1 MKSLYKHYYKI
12 IVYNS
17 LGYLIN
23 AAEYDKILPLPNL
36 RSKLDLHPDFQLYYK
51 SDNIKVTIENLK
63 RYWKPN
69 TMLEL
74 LAQEIF

>member
-1 MKSLYKHYYKI
+1 MKSLYKI

-17 LGYLIN
+17 QGYVIN
-23 AAEYDKILPLPNL
+23 AAEYNKILPLPNL

-51 SDNIKVTIENLK
+51 SDNIEVTTENLK

-69 TMLEL
+69 TVLEL
-74 LAQEIF
+74 LRF